1 MPPVFGPSSPSRRRL
16 WSWLVASG
24 STCVP
29 SLMTMKLAS
38 SPCRNSS
45 TTTRAPASPRL
56 LRVIIWSIAPCA
68 SATLAATTTPF
79 PAARPSALTTIGA
92 PRLVT
97 KAFASSALSKVLCS
111 AVGIL
116 CRAMKLLAKSLDASS
131 CAAARLGPKIF
142 RPASRNAS
150 TTPAAS
156 GASGPTTVSRI
167 FSFLAKA
174 MSSAVPVMATLSTP
188 FSVAVP
194 PLPGATNTFCTRGL
208 CVSFHASAC
217 SRPPPPMTRSFISA
231 CSCASMPEV
240 SHPGEHHRD
249 ATLIGRRD
257 DLGVLHAAAGLDHRR
272 GTGRGKRIETVAEGE
287 ECVGRRH
294 RAREV
299 ELRLLRLE
307 HRDAC
312 AVEAAHLAGADAEG
326 GAVAHEDDGV
336 GLDELGDAPGEQK
349 VLHLLRRRLLLG
361 GDLEVGFLQDLR
373 VGALNQQAP
382 ADALVLMRLR
392 LVRER
397 HFQHAHV
404 CFAGEYLLRIGL
416 DARRDDHLG
425 KLLANGFGGG
435 AVERTVEGEDAAE
448 SGHRVGR
455 EGARVSF
462 AQVGAGRDPAGVGML
477 DDDARRL
484 AEALHAFPRRVGV
497 GDVVVRELLALHLLV
512 AREGA
517 GHRLGIAVERRG
529 LVRVL
534 AVAQL

>member
-45 TTTRAPASPRL
+45 TTTRAPASPRV
-56 LRVIIWSIAPCA
+56 LRVIIWSIAACA

-142 RPASRNAS
+142 SPASRNAS

-249 ATLIGRRD
+249 ATLVGGRD

-272 GTGRGKRIETVAEGE
+272 GARRSKRVQAVAERE
-287 ECVGRRH
+287 ERVGRRR
-294 RAREV
+294 RAGEV

-307 HRDAC
+307 HRHAR
-312 AVEAAHLAGADAEG
+312 AVQPAHLPGADAQR
-326 GAVAHEDDGV
+326 GAAAGEHDGV
-336 GLDELGDAPGEQK
+336 GLHELGDAPGEEQIA
-349 VLHLLRRRLLLG
+349 HLRVGWLFPG
-361 GDLEVGFLQDLR
+361 GDLQVRLVQSLR
-373 VGALNQQAP
+373 IGALHQQAA

-392 LVRER
+392 IVGER
-397 HFQHAHV
+397 HFQQ
-404 CFAGEYLLRIGL
+404 
-416 DARRDDHLG
+416 
-425 KLLANGFGGG
+425 
-435 AVERTVEGEDAAE
+435 
-448 SGHRVGR
+448 
-455 EGARVSF
+455 
-462 AQVGAGRDPAGVGML
+462 AQVG
-477 DDDARRL
+477 
-484 AEALHAFPRRVGV
+484 
-497 GDVVVRELLALHLLV
+497 
-512 AREGA
+512 
-517 GHRLGIAVERRG
+517 LGG
-529 LVRVL
+529 
-534 AVAQL
+534 QC